1 MLHHITQQKAPSSIR
16 VEDHIID
23 AFASFRQWDP
33 MDAGAPRKELHV
45 VTKKKM
51 LRCLLCLLTRICPS
65 PVPVVVSAEN
75 MVFVS
80 LVLLRDALQDVALPN
95 YCFPELCRS
104 MSFWNLHHFSPLGS
118 RFVLHGYSQIMER
131 PEPNCWA
138 TSKYRVIS
146 DLTR

>member
-1 MLHHITQQKAPSSIR
+1 MP
-16 VEDHIID
+16 
-23 AFASFRQWDP
+23 
-33 MDAGAPRKELHV
+33 APRGKSCMWSP
-45 VTKKKM
+45 KKKM

-104 MSFWNLHHFSPLGS
+104 MSF
-118 RFVLHGYSQIMER
+118 
-131 PEPNCWA
+131 
-138 TSKYRVIS
+138 
-146 DLTR
+146 

>member
-33 MDAGAPRKELHV
+33 MDAGAPWKELHV

-104 MSFWNLHHFSPLGS
+104 MSF
-118 RFVLHGYSQIMER
+118 
-131 PEPNCWA
+131 
-138 TSKYRVIS
+138 
-146 DLTR
+146 